1 MRIPNARAIDYRIA
15 GRGISIAVGGFA
27 ASSFG
32 GPSRHFKPSEPVA
45 LPMAETLIGAGGWG
59 YFSGGIEAYAKAFRF
74 AEVNVSF
81 CRRVPEATARRW
93 RARAPHDFVFSLKAH
108 HDITHADRL
117 RASPPARAAFARD
130 LRTARILGAP
140 FVILETPA
148 SLAFDAEQRDGL
160 RDLAGMVDRGTRIG
174 LEARAYR
181 RGSLP
186 PSLHRTMDDGG
197 ILDVV
202 DVSQTKPRVAADTMY
217 TRLFGPGP
225 HNVYEFDDDELRDID
240 RAGRDAVR
248 VAFTFHGVRMY
259 KDAAR
264 FLTFKRTGGF
274 PAVTATRGRASLE
287 EVLWPDARFPASRDD
302 LLQAHGWKVL
312 DLDDRRRAHASV
324 LLSALPDG
332 VFRSVSEVVRNL
344 ADESGP
350 GTPREGRS
358 QS

>member
-1 MRIPNARAIDYRIA
+1 MHRSRRIGREQFRQSLRA
-15 GRGISIAVGGFA
+15 
-27 ASSFG
+27 
-32 GPSRHFKPSEPVA
+32 HFKPSEPVA
-45 LPMAETLIGAGGWG
+45 RTMAEALIGAGGWG
-59 YFSGGIEAYAKAFRF
+59 YFSGGLEAYAKAFRF

-81 CRRVPEATARRW
+81 YRRVPEAIARGW
-93 RARAPHDFVFSLKAH
+93 RARTPPDFVFSLKAH
-108 HDITHADRL
+108 HDITHTDRL
-117 RASPPARAAFARD
+117 RASAPARVAFARD

-148 SLAFDAEQRDGL
+148 SLALEPEQRDGL
-160 RDLAGMVDRGTRIG
+160 RDLGGMVDRGTRIG

-186 PSLHRTMDDGG
+186 PSLHRTMADGG

-202 DVSQTKPRVAADTMY
+202 DVSQTKPRVAAEMMY

-248 VAFTFHGVRMY
+248 AAFTFHGVRMY

-274 PAVTATRGRASLE
+274 PAVTASRGRASLE
-287 EVLWPDARFPASRDD
+287 EVLRPDARFPASRDD
-302 LLQAHGWKVL
+302 LLRAHGWKVV
-312 DLDDRRRAHASV
+312 DLNERTRAHASV
-324 LLSALPDG
+324 ILSALPDRT
-332 VFRSVSEVVRNL
+332 FRSVSEVIRNL
-344 ADESGP
+344 GYESSF
-350 GTPREGRS
+350 GTPRAGRS
-358 QS
+358 QE